1 MQERRTR
8 TIYKLYNKN
17 FIALQ
22 LNIEYIRNELCH
34 YRGPSFVA
42 TLPSFFVE
50 IFFSCFSR
58 QAILSFYP
66 GSAKAEKNRL
76 S

>member
-22 LNIEYIRNELCH
+22 LNIEHIRNKLRTIEDRCT
-34 YRGPSFVA
+34 RQSDV
-42 TLPSFFVE
+42 TDTR
-50 IFFSCFSR
+50 SR
-58 QAILSFYP
+58 PHLVSDP
-66 GSAKAEKNRL
+66 L
-76 S
+76 